1 LNPLHNLIAL
11 QGLTCLPRLP
21 LAGADRCRQVPG
33 DGASIVSSKGGAME
47 EKKDFEDIRVGEK
60 IKRLRETKG
69 LSLKE
74 VGDLSGFSAALLSQ
88 MENHLVSPSLGTIIK
103 LAKAFGV
110 KVGDFFGETEGEP
123 FTIVRKDERKTV
135 SRFASTDGVK
145 YGYSY
150 ESLGFDKK
158 DRHME
163 PFIITL
169 EPATVKTS
177 KTSKTSVHE
186 GEEFIFVLEGEMEV
200 ILGSHTDILYP
211 GDSIYYNSNIP
222 HRIQCHEDRITKILA
237 VLYTLNN

>member
-1 LNPLHNLIAL
+1 
-11 QGLTCLPRLP
+11 
-21 LAGADRCRQVPG
+21 
-33 DGASIVSSKGGAME
+33 ME
-47 EKKDFEDIRVGEK
+47 EEKRDIEEIRVGEK
-60 IKRLRETKG
+60 IKELRERKG

-74 VGDLSGFSAALLSQ
+74 LADLTGFSTALLSQ
-88 MENHLVSPSLGTIIK
+88 MENHLVSPSLGTIIQ
-103 LAKAFGV
+103 LARSLGI

-123 FTIVRKDERKTV
+123 FTIVRKGERKKV
-135 SRFASTDGVK
+135 SRFASKDGVK

-163 PFIITL
+163 PFIVTL
-169 EPATVKTS
+169 EPATV

-200 ILGSHTDILYP
+200 ILGNHTDVLYP

-222 HRIQCHEDRITKILA
+222 HRVQCHQEKVTKILA
-237 VLYTLNN
+237 VLYAAST